1 MDSATNSGVTMRAR
15 HPDSHARGFT
25 LAEVLA
31 ALVLLAI
38 VVPVALE
45 AVSVASRAGTVGQ
58 RQAAAARVAERV
70 LGEYVSTGRTE
81 TGSDQ
86 GTAREDGVPYAWRLE
101 RSPWAAD
108 PLEEVTVLVTF
119 DVQGQSR
126 SLSLSTLLDP
136 TRRPGEAASTLPE
149 A

>member
-1 MDSATNSGVTMRAR
+1 MVSATSFSAMKRRPTADHSR
-15 HPDSHARGFT
+15 RGFT

-31 ALVLLAI
+31 ALVLLAV

-45 AVSVASRAGTVGQ
+45 GVSVASRAGVTGQ

-70 LGEYVSTGRTE
+70 LGEFVSTGRTE
-81 TGSDQ
+81 TGVES
-86 GTAREDGVPYAWRLE
+86 GTAREDGVTYTWRLD
-101 RSPWAAD
+101 RIPWAAD
-108 PLEEVTVLVTF
+108 PLEEVTVRVSY

-126 SLSLSTLLDP
+126 SLSLSTILDP
-136 TRRPGEAASTLPE
+136 TRRTSETSASSPE

>member
-1 MDSATNSGVTMRAR
+1 MDSATNLSAMTT
-15 HPDSHARGFT
+15 HPAADSSRRGFT

-45 AVSVASRAGTVGQ
+45 GVSVASRAGVTGQ

-70 LGEYVSTGRTE
+70 LSEWVGTGRTE
-81 TGSDQ
+81 TGSEN
-86 GTAREDGVPYAWRLE
+86 GTDLQDGVTYAWRLE
-101 RSPWAAD
+101 RAPWAAD
-108 PLEEVTVLVTF
+108 PLEEVTVRVSYE
-119 DVQGQSR
+119 VQGQAR
-126 SLSLSTLLDP
+126 SFEMSTIVDP
-136 TRRPGEAASTLPE
+136 TRRASAASVTSPE

>member
-1 MDSATNSGVTMRAR
+1 MGSGTNLSAMTTRSAADPSR
-15 HPDSHARGFT
+15 HGFT

-45 AVSVASRAGTVGQ
+45 GVSVASRAGANGQ

-70 LGEYVSTGRTE
+70 LAEWVSTGRTE
-81 TGSDQ
+81 TGSEN
-86 GTAREDGVPYAWRLE
+86 GTERQDGVTYAWRLE
-101 RSPWAAD
+101 RAPWAAD
-108 PLEEVTVLVTF
+108 PLEEVTVWVSY
-119 DVQGQSR
+119 DVQGQAHSFE
-126 SLSLSTLLDP
+126 LSTIVDP
-136 TRRPGEAASTLPE
+136 TRRTGETSIRSPE

>member
-1 MDSATNSGVTMRAR
+1 MASATNFSAMKRRPAAD
-15 HPDSHARGFT
+15 HPGRGFT

-31 ALVLLAI
+31 ALVLLAV

-45 AVSVASRAGTVGQ
+45 GVSVASRAGVTGQ

-70 LGEYVSTGRTE
+70 LGEFVSTGRTE
-81 TGSDQ
+81 TGAES
-86 GTAREDGVPYAWRLE
+86 GTAREDGVAYTWRLE
-101 RSPWAAD
+101 RTPWAAD
-108 PLEEVTVLVTF
+108 PLEEVTVRVSY

-126 SLSLSTLLDP
+126 SLAMSTILDP
-136 TRRPGEAASTLPE
+136 TRRSSEASATPPE